1 MKNNDRYRKFV
12 NIHISYQHKDLLNK
26 FSRIYT
32 VLVVL
37 IIMATQSLYA
47 QFTKLYDF
55 QVDENTNT
63 CNKPTLY
70 KFNLR

>member
-1 MKNNDRYRKFV
+1 MKNNNHYRNV
-12 NIHISYQHKDLLNK
+12 VDIHISYQHKNLLNK

-32 VLVVL
+32 LLVVL

-55 QVDENTNT
+55 QVDE
-63 CNKPTLY
+63 
-70 KFNLR
+70 